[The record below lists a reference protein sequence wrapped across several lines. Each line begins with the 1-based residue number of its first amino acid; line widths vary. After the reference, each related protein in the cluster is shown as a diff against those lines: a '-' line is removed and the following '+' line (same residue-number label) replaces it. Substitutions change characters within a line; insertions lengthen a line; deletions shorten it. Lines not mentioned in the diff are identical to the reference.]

1 MTRIYS
7 LLFIFCTTFSMQSQL
22 LTGENKQFSRADTLR
37 GSLRPER
44 TSFDVLSYNLDIQLD
59 PKERFLSGFNEIEFR
74 VLEKTSK
81 IQLDLFQNMK
91 IDSIVFNETNLTYE
105 RDEHAVFI
113 NFETPLKAGTTE
125 SLTFYYSGYP
135 VVAKNAPWDGGFV
148 FSEDKQGKPFI
159 AVAVQGTGASLWYP
173 NKDHQSDEPDSAD
186 IKVSVPNGLMNVSNG
201 RLIEEIPL
209 DNAYTKWHWRVEHPI
224 NNYNITLNIA
234 DYAHFEDEYRGLS
247 LNYYVLKENLEKAK
261 EQFQQVKPMMDCF
274 YEKFGE
280 YPFQKDGYKLVETPY
295 LGMEHQSA
303 VAYGNNYLNG
313 YLGKDMSNTGIGL
326 KWDFIIIH
334 ESAHEW
340 FGNSVSAADIADMWI
355 HESFT
360 AYAESVYVE
369 CEYGKKDAVQYLYG
383 LRRIIS
389 NDKPIIGKYGLNH
402 EGSGDMYY
410 KGANML
416 NTLRSVINNDEKW
429 WKLLK
434 EFHETFKYQTIH
446 ADDVIDFYNQ
456 NTNFDL
462 KPIFNQYLNYAD
474 IPELQLKFNDK
485 GQVHM
490 RWKTDVKNF
499 KMPIEFQN
507 STEKIIKRQVVGN
520 DWESIDLEINDID
533 ELAINRYGFY
543 IDITKID
550 ESN

>member
-1 MTRIYS
+1 MKRIYS
-7 LLFIFCTTFSMQSQL
+7 LLFIFSISLSGQAQILSHSQQEF
-22 LTGENKQFSRADTLR
+22 TRADSLR

-44 TSFDVLSYNLDIQLD
+44 TSFDVLSYNLDIHLD
-59 PKERFLSGFNEIEFR
+59 PEERYIQGFNEIEFK
-74 VLEKTSK
+74 VEEETSR
-81 IQLDLFQNMK
+81 IQLDLFQNMN
-91 IDSIVFNETNLTYE
+91 IDSIVYNTKILDYE
-105 RDEHAVFI
+105 RDENAVFI
-113 NFETPLKAGTTE
+113 KFDNPLKIGTEE
-125 SLTFYYSGYP
+125 SLKFYYSGHP
-135 VVAKNAPWDGGFV
+135 KIAKNAPWDGGFV
-148 FSEDKQGKPFI
+148 FSKDTNGNPFI
-159 AVAVQGTGASLWYP
+159 GVAVQGTGASLWYP

-201 RLIEEIPL
+201 RLIEKIPMEN
-209 DNAYTKWHWRVEHPI
+209 DYTKWHWRVEKPI
-224 NNYNITLNIA
+224 NNYNITLNVA
-234 DYAHFEDEYRGLS
+234 DYAHFEDTYKDLS

-261 EQFQQVKPMMDCF
+261 KQFEQVKPMMDCF

-280 YPFQKDGYKLVETPY
+280 YPFQKDGYKLIETPY

-313 YLGKDMSNTGIGL
+313 YLGNDLSNTGIGL

-340 FGNSVSAADIADMWI
+340 FGNSVTAADIADMWI

-369 CEYGKKDAVQYLYG
+369 CEFGKKDAIQYLYG

-389 NDKPIIGKYGLNH
+389 NDNPIIGKYGLNH

-416 NTLRSVINNDEKW
+416 NTLRSVINNDKKW

-446 ADDVIDFYNQ
+446 ADDVIDFYNK
-456 NTNFDL
+456 NTRYDL
-462 KPIFNQYLNYAD
+462 KPIFDQYLNYAD
-474 IPELQLKFNDK
+474 IPELQLKFDSKN
-485 GQVHM
+485 QLHM
-490 RWKTDVKNF
+490 RWKTDVNNF
-499 KMPIEFQN
+499 EMPIEFQN
-507 STEKIIKRQVVGN
+507 STEKIIKRQVVG
-520 DWESIDLEINDID
+520 DEWKLIDLEINNID
-533 ELAINRYGFY
+533 ELAINKYGYY

-550 ESN
+550 ESY

>member
-1 MTRIYS
+1 
-7 LLFIFCTTFSMQSQL
+7 MQSQL

>member
-7 LLFIFCTTFSMQSQL
+7 LLFIFCVCFSMQSQL
-22 LTGENKQFSRADTLR
+22 LSGEKNQFSRADTLR

-44 TSFDVLSYNLDIQLD
+44 TSFDVLSYNLDIKLN
-59 PKERFLSGFNEIEFR
+59 PEERFISGFNKIEFQ
-74 VLEKTSK
+74 VLKKTSR

-91 IDSIVFNETNLTYE
+91 IDSIVFNSENLTYE
-105 RDEHAVFI
+105 RDENAVFI
-113 NFETPLKAGTTE
+113 DFKNPLKKGTTAR
-125 SLTFYYSGYP
+125 LTFFYSGYP

-148 FSEDKQGKPFI
+148 FSEDKSGKPFI

-209 DNAYTKWHWRVEHPI
+209 KNGYTKWHWRVEHPI
-224 NNYNITLNIA
+224 NNYNITLNVA
-234 DYAHFEDEYRGLS
+234 DYAHFEDKYEELT
-247 LNYYVLKENLEKAK
+247 LDYYVLKENLEKAK
-261 EQFQQVKPMMDCF
+261 KQFQQVKPMMDCF
-274 YEKFGE
+274 YAKFGE
-280 YPFQKDGYKLVETPY
+280 YPFQKDGFKLVETPY

-303 VAYGNNYLNG
+303 VAYGNGYQNG
-313 YLGKDMSNTGIGL
+313 YLGNDMSNTGVGL

-369 CEYGKKDAVQYLYG
+369 CQYGKKEAITYLYG
-383 LRRIIS
+383 LRNIIA
-389 NDKPIIGKYGLNH
+389 NDRPVIGEYGMNH

-416 NTLRSVINNDEKW
+416 NTLRSTINDDQKW
-429 WKLLK
+429 WSLLK
-434 EFHETFKYQTIH
+434 GFHETFKYKTIS
-446 ADDVIDFYNQ
+446 ADDVIEFYNKSTEL
-456 NTNFDL
+456 NL
-462 KPIFNQYLNYAD
+462 EPIFHQYLNYAD
-474 IPELQLKFNDK
+474 IPELQLKFDESNRLF
-485 GQVHM
+485 M
-490 RWKTDVKNF
+490 RWETDVENF
-499 KMPIEFQN
+499 VMPIEFQN
-507 STEKIIKRQVVGN
+507 SSKKNIRRENITNQWK
-520 DWESIDLEINDID
+520 LINIELINIE
-533 ELAINRYGFY
+533 ELAINKFGYY
-543 IDITKID
+543 INIKKIN
-550 ESN
+550 E